1 MKFKIGDKVRVN
13 HAYFSRTNTQP
24 WATTKE
30 IGTVIE
36 YNSLGLYTVRFK
48 NELWRYIDSSLL
60 PAKKSCTL

>member
-24 WATTKE
+24 WATIKE
-30 IGTVIE
+30 VGTVIE
-36 YNSLGLYTVRFK
+36 CSGIGLVTVQFK
-48 NELWRYIDSSLL
+48 DELWRYIDSSLL